1 MDLGSNVSGE
11 LECSVCMGRC
21 QDPTRPTSCTHVFC
35 RSCLT
40 QSLRI
45 RPHCP
50 FCRAPADEKLIFP
63 ATDVLPLTVPATDTR
78 RDSRSEVRERLRRHG
93 AAPPLLDPFA
103 AVSSRRVS
111 PNIQDLLR
119 RLGESVEAS
128 QNAPSAAPR
137 DPPAPLVLPA
147 PPPVIQALPQTP
159 PQVPPRGASRA
170 RRFPF
175 FALPTAPSNQ
185 APVAPP
191 LITAPVMSL
200 PLPTLP
206 NTGGPLDP
214 LPQDYLSSPSSASSS
229 SSDEEYMD
237 DDFSEID
244 ILQLTHSSS
253 AQTLFNCPYCQE
265 GGLDELGL
273 LLHCNA
279 NHRADPRSVVCPICV
294 SLPHGDPTY
303 HSVNFIGHMNRR
315 HRYYNTDFMDV
326 NQSESINEQAAILA
340 SYNSL
345 IQNQ

>member
-11 LECSVCMGRC
+11 LECSVCKGCC

-63 ATDVLPLTVPATDTR
+63 ATDVLPFTGPATDTR
-78 RDSRSEVRERLRRHG
+78 RDSRREVRERLRRYG
-93 AAPPLLDPFA
+93 AATPLRDSFA

-147 PPPVIQALPQTP
+147 PPPVIQAPPQTP
-159 PQVPPRGASRA
+159 PRVPPRAASWA
-170 RRFPF
+170 RRFPL
-175 FALPTAPSNQ
+175 FAPPTVLSNQ
-185 APVAPP
+185 APAAPP
-191 LITAPVMSL
+191 LSTAPVMSL

-206 NTGGPLDP
+206 NTGGALAPPL
-214 LPQDYLSSPSSASSS
+214 QDYLSSPSSASSS
-229 SSDEEYMD
+229 SDEEYMD
-237 DDFSEID
+237 DDFSDID
-244 ILQLTHSSS
+244 ILQLTRSSS
-253 AQTLFNCPYCQE
+253 AQMLFNCPYCQE

-303 HSVNFIGHMNRR
+303 HSVNFIGHINRR
-315 HRYYNTDFMDV
+315 HRYYNADFLDV

-345 IQNQ
+345 IENR